1 MISVQ
6 TNVSSINA
14 QRNLSKTKLML
25 DSSMGR
31 LSSGL
36 RINRAGD
43 DAAGLAISEGL
54 KSQIRSLS
62 QAERNA
68 NDGISLLQTAE
79 AAMNEISGILIRMR
93 ELSMQSATDTLA
105 DRERGFLQQEFDQL
119 QQEINRI
126 AQVTEFNGK
135 KLLDGTATGLDFQIG
150 INNTTADRLTANIDA
165 MSTSTLGGSGSGGT
179 VAAQTISSQSG
190 AQATLSVLDE
200 AISDVSSERAD
211 LGALQNRMA
220 VTITNLQSA
229 RENLSAANS
238 RIRDT
243 DVAAESA
250 ALTRAN
256 ILMQAGTTVLGQAN
270 QTPTIALSLLGGG

>member
-14 QRNLSKTKLML
+14 QRNLSKTKTML
-25 DSSMGR
+25 DASMGR

-54 KSQIRSLS
+54 KAQIRSLS

-126 AQVTEFNGK
+126 AEVTEFNGK

-165 MSTSTLGGSGSGGT
+165 MSTTTLGTSGSGGT
-179 VAAQTISSQSG
+179 VAAQTISTQSG

-220 VTITNLQSA
+220 VTIANLQSA

-256 ILMQAGTTVLGQAN
+256 ILMQAGTTILGQAN

>member
-14 QRNLSKTKLML
+14 QRNLSKTKMML
-25 DSSMGR
+25 DASMGR

-54 KSQIRSLS
+54 KAQIRSLS

-79 AAMNEISGILIRMR
+79 AAMNEISGIFIRMR
-93 ELSMQSATDTLA
+93 ELSMQSATDTRA

-126 AQVTEFNGK
+126 AEVTEFNGK
-135 KLLDGTATGLDFQIG
+135 KLLDGTATGLNFQIG

-165 MSTSTLGGSGSGGT
+165 MSTTPLGGSGSGGT
-179 VAAQTISSQSG
+179 VAAQNISTQSG
-190 AQATLSVLDE
+190 AQAALSVLDE